1 MHALLSAG
9 DIVEFRRVLDAHEFS
24 ESMLVRQIGS
34 AAPPDSTTVNRM
46 RAAAGHDSPL
56 NLLARLFLIGATVSR
71 DRVAD
76 LLGDRF
82 LGLCER
88 SGLVVSR
95 DGRSA
100 ATVVISP
107 VEGLL
112 FASDAFRAVAGG
124 DAEFVLPASTQ
135 ASTTLRLLTLR
146 SPVDRCLDLGCGCGV
161 QALIAARF
169 ARQVVATDISRRALD
184 YTRFNCLLN
193 GIENVECREGSL
205 FEPVRDERFGLII
218 CNPPF
223 VIGPSDRWSN
233 RGNPLELDALC
244 SRLLAQAPDRLVEGG
259 TLQLLCEWSEID
271 GESWQDRVTSA
282 LAGQH
287 CDLLVLHGA
296 AVLPADYVGHRAAA
310 IRAEDEAADRG
321 DAAWDRYLEE
331 RSVVAVHPG
340 MVVLKRR
347 SEPGWTHWVDLRA
360 APDGQSARVLG
371 QYMETLDFLTLC
383 EDDEILLESV
393 VAVAPGIA
401 MAHGQAGADGL
412 LRLERREGLPIAV
425 DVDRAG
431 IAFLELMDG
440 ERTLA
445 DCVDGMTGRTA
456 APVSRLRPELLQLT
470 RRLLR
475 AGVLAPCG

>member
-1 MHALLSAG
+1 
-9 DIVEFRRVLDAHEFS
+9 
-24 ESMLVRQIGS
+24 
-34 AAPPDSTTVNRM
+34 
-46 RAAAGHDSPL
+46 
-56 NLLARLFLIGATVSR
+56 
-71 DRVAD
+71 
-76 LLGDRF
+76 
-82 LGLCER
+82 
-88 SGLVVSR
+88 
-95 DGRSA
+95 
-100 ATVVISP
+100 
-107 VEGLL
+107 
-112 FASDAFRAVAGG
+112 
-124 DAEFVLPASTQ
+124 
-135 ASTTLRLLTLR
+135 
-146 SPVDRCLDLGCGCGV
+146 
-161 QALIAARF
+161 
-169 ARQVVATDISRRALD
+169 
-184 YTRFNCLLN
+184 
-193 GIENVECREGSL
+193 
-205 FEPVRDERFGLII
+205 
-218 CNPPF
+218 
-223 VIGPSDRWSN
+223 
-233 RGNPLELDALC
+233 
-244 SRLLAQAPDRLVEGG
+244 LLAQAPDRLVEGG

-431 IAFLELMDG
+431 IAFLEHGPAHLCCADFFALRREHVAPAALVYDRAALVALPGPQQGRYLAQLCALMPPAFKG
-440 ERTLA
+440 LLVTLEY
-445 DCVDGMTGRTA
+445 DQSEMQGPPFA
-456 APVSRLRPELLQLT
+456 APSAALMRHLAGDGAPARAA
-470 RRLLR
+470 RRHRRGGALPR
-475 AGVLAPCG
+475 AGRDRDVGAHLGARAR